1 MELNIKLNKK
11 AAKEWKKEE
20 VCIQFYKYAG
30 RARSNMMF
38 NGSKK
43 GILVAISSM
52 LNSLYKYKAIEDK
65 DLDWLIDTVIPHIKE
80 EKENE
85 SK

>member
-1 MELNIKLNKK
+1 MDLNIKLNKK
-11 AAKEWKKEE
+11 AAKDWKKEE
-20 VCIQFYKYAG
+20 VYIEFHKEAG
-30 RARSNMMF
+30 RDRSNMMF

-65 DLDWLIDTVIPHIKE
+65 DLDWIMNTVIPHIKE